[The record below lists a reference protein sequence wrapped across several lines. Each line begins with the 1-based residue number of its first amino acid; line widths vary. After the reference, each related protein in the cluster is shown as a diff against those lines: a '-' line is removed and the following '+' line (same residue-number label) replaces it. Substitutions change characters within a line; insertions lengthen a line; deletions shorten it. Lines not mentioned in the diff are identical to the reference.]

1 MSNDNSKVHEIK
13 RLTAPIAF
21 KNSKAYDSDGNRV
34 NCVETLSEIKYIIEP
49 KEGLLTD
56 DEVLQ
61 YAPESRYA
69 TKIKLQRGLGSISDV
84 FFVNNSL
91 PWILGL
97 YYLILICVLVPFVY
111 WGNKIVMFIILILSI
126 LPLVYLYKSTNP
138 NNYRK
143 IETKKQQ
150 KVIPKADHANSEPVR
165 ENTGLESLKK
175 YEKEVNNLKVL
186 FDVKEKVVKDLI
198 EKCFTPPQLTYDR
211 FMNVIDSSHKLFYSQ
226 QDSALNIINLA
237 ADDTPRIDSELES
250 KISNMK
256 SIIAQIE
263 DLTNELVINLSS
275 DEEATDEVKN
285 LLEEMEDLTSSVKEY

>member
-13 RLTAPIAF
+13 RLTTPIAF

-69 TKIKLQRGLGSISDV
+69 SRIKLKRGMGSISDV

-111 WGNKIVMFIILILSI
+111 WGNKIVMFIILVLSI

-143 IETKKQQ
+143 IETKKQRRSYQ
-150 KVIPKADHANSEPVR
+150 RQIMLIQNLFVKVQVLNH
-165 ENTGLESLKK
+165 LK
-175 YEKEVNNLKVL
+175 
-186 FDVKEKVVKDLI
+186 
-198 EKCFTPPQLTYDR
+198 
-211 FMNVIDSSHKLFYSQ
+211 
-226 QDSALNIINLA
+226 
-237 ADDTPRIDSELES
+237 
-250 KISNMK
+250 NMK
-256 SIIAQIE
+256 
-263 DLTNELVINLSS
+263 
-275 DEEATDEVKN
+275 KR
-285 LLEEMEDLTSSVKEY
+285 